1 MFFKETDLVFLLW
14 CMRLIICMHYFWCRY
29 YIPWFETRK
38 HFAPSRWAHC
48 ADWFWPLI
56 FDFVETPCKLRKHI
70 LSAVKTFLE
79 YLTDSLSADELI
91 NTYRIWNILKI
102 KSKNSSYSSNH
113 LWLFTSIVFKVNITD
128 CLIVKKILCRLV
140 LFWPRLKPGLDRLFN
155 KKRPQ
160 PATYSA

>member
-1 MFFKETDLVFLLW
+1 MTKFLRRPCISVSLLAMWCSTCICSLKETDLVFLLW

-56 FDFVETPCKLRKHI
+56 FDFFETPCKLRKPI

-79 YLTDSLSADELI
+79 YLTDSLSAGELFH
-91 NTYRIWNILKI
+91 TDRIWNILKI
-102 KSKNSSYSSNH
+102 KSKAFLILNH
-113 LWLFTSIVFKVNITD
+113 LWLFHIHRIQSEDN
-128 CLIVKKILCRLV
+128 RLPNCQEH
-140 LFWPRLKPGLDRLFN
+140 FM
-155 KKRPQ
+155 
-160 PATYSA
+160 